1 MSFQL
6 KACSIFD
13 VPVEA
18 YVNTIN
24 TVGVMGAGI
33 AKEFKT
39 KYPEMFK
46 EYQAECLLHG
56 IAPGDCWTYKNADG
70 IYLLNLAVKR
80 DWREWATKE
89 WIELSLKSFKLEVLE
104 RQIKSVSMPLI
115 GGKNGRRGPWG
126 TVNGFTPPPMRDEIK
141 EWLVKEMTKFADTFK
156 LDVYLCIP
164 EEKVVETKE
173 DKIRIMA
180 KEFFN
185 IK

>member
-1 MSFQL
+1 
-6 KACSIFD
+6 
-13 VPVEA
+13 
-18 YVNTIN
+18 
-24 TVGVMGAGI
+24 MGAGI

-39 KYPEMFK
+39 KYSEMYK

-56 IAPGDCWTYKNADG
+56 IKPGDCWTYQNADG

-104 RQIKSVSMPLI
+104 RQIKSVAMPLI
-115 GGKNGRRGPWG
+115 GGKNARRGPWG
-126 TVNGFTPPPMRDEIK
+126 QISGLTPPPTRDELK
-141 EWLVKEMTKFADTFK
+141 AWLVKEMTKFADTFN

-164 EEKVVETKE
+164 DEKPVETRE
-173 DKIRIMA
+173 DRIKIMA

-185 IK
+185 LK